1 MCSFSGRKQTK
12 FFMHITVWSKISERV
27 GKQLKKTMLTPLV
40 KQTEMKQISNSA
52 ILVDP
57 SGVDSELELN
67 KLLNKI

>member
-1 MCSFSGRKQTK
+1 MEQDIWKSRET
-12 FFMHITVWSKISERV
+12 I
-27 GKQLKKTMLTPLV
+27 KKNVLTPLV
-40 KQTEMKQISNSA
+40 KQTEMKKISKSA